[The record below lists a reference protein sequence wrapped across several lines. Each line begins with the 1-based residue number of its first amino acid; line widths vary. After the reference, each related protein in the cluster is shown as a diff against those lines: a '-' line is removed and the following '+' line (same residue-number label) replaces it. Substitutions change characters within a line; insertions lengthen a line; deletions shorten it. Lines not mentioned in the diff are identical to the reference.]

1 MDDNIHAPTVASGPA
16 SGGTPRD
23 LSKLSMPDLMQEK
36 ERIEAE
42 LSALSSV
49 LQSVSFPSHKVM
61 LQLLTSIVIIAWST
75 HDLITHHLRWFPA
88 G

>member
-1 MDDNIHAPTVASGPA
+1 VASGPTSEA
-16 SGGTPRD
+16 TPRD
-23 LSKLSMPDLMQEK
+23 YSKLTMPDLMQEK

-49 LQSVSFPSHKVM
+49 LSSV
-61 LQLLTSIVIIAWST
+61 
-75 HDLITHHLRWFPA
+75 

>member
-16 SGGTPRD
+16 SGPTPRD

-49 LQSVSFPSHKVM
+49 LESVRSQTRK
-61 LQLLTSIVIIAWST
+61 LLWQLLTSFFFHFSMEYA
-75 HDLITHHLRWFPA
+75 
-88 G
+88 